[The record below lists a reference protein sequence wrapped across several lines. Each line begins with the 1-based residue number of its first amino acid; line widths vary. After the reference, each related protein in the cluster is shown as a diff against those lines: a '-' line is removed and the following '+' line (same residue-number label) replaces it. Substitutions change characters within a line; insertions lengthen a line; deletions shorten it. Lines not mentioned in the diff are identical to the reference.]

1 MTQDTENTTLAF
13 HHHPRRWRDYRYVY
27 PVISRRSK
35 GLSIGINLNPGK
47 NCTFD
52 CIYCQINRLQP
63 GIAEDIDFP
72 RLTAE
77 LTEMLNSWTQIFD
90 EERYRELP
98 SDFRTIR
105 DLAFSGDGEPTLS
118 PAFPAAAGLV
128 AELRTRHEL
137 HHAKIVVL
145 TNSCNLRNPFVIQT
159 LAFLDNHNG
168 EIWAKFDAGTQAYF
182 ELINRSG
189 YDLDEIHNSLLLTSR
204 VRPIVIQSM
213 FLALDGTT
221 PVRSEIDAYLKRL
234 RALVD
239 NGGRIKLVQVYTVAR
254 KPAVRQ
260 VDKLSFDELETI
272 ARGVR
277 GLGIPA
283 EVYV

>member
-1 MTQDTENTTLAF
+1 
-13 HHHPRRWRDYRYVY
+13 
-27 PVISRRSK
+27 
-35 GLSIGINLNPGK
+35 
-47 NCTFD
+47 
-52 CIYCQINRLQP
+52 
-63 GIAEDIDFP
+63 
-72 RLTAE
+72 
-77 LTEMLNSWTQIFD
+77 MLNSWTQIFD

-98 SDFRTIR
+98 TDFRTIR

-189 YDLDEIHNSLLLTSR
+189 YDLDEIHNNLLLTSR

-213 FLALDGTT
+213 FLAIDGTA
-221 PVRSEIDAYLKRL
+221 PERSEIDAYLKRL
-234 RALVD
+234 QALVD

-260 VDKLSFDELETI
+260 VEKLRFDELETI
-272 ARGVR
+272 ALGVR